1 MLMKS
6 NKPIKGLLWLL
17 LSIGLYSA
25 TAIAAAPRL
34 IVLNPYAVEMLFEI
48 GAGQTI
54 IGTVD
59 YADYPSAATQIPRVG
74 RYNHIDFEALLLLEP
89 DAVVIDSVLTSPLL
103 ISRLQQ
109 LGFKLIDTNVAQ
121 LEQIPVRLQQLGEQ
135 TGFQQRA
142 LVVANKFS
150 VKLAQLKRQYQQRSS
165 VNVFFQLWP
174 EPLTTSASAWLN
186 EIIAGCGGK
195 NIFANSVS
203 DYPQVSIEQVLTAA
217 PDIIIKPVHGDS
229 KQVSD
234 EWAAWPELA
243 AVAHHQIYNINGDL
257 VHRTG
262 PRVLS
267 GMAQICQFIDAA
279 RLQQQVSSL

>member
-1 MLMKS
+1 M
-6 NKPIKGLLWLL
+6 LL
-17 LSIGLYSA
+17 LLYSA
-25 TAIAAAPRL
+25 TTIAAAPRL
-34 IVLNPYAVEMLFEI
+34 VVLNPYAVEMLFEI
-48 GAGQTI
+48 GAGKTI

-59 YADYPSAATQIPRVG
+59 YADYPSAATKIPRIG

-89 DAVVIDSVLTSPLL
+89 DAIVIDSVLTSPLL

-135 TGFQQRA
+135 TDFQQRA
-142 LVVANKFS
+142 LVAANKFS
-150 VKLAQLKRQYQQRSS
+150 VKLAQLKQQYQQRLS

-174 EPLTTSASAWLN
+174 KPLTTSATAWLN

-195 NIFANSVS
+195 NIFANSPS
-203 DYPQVSIEQVLTAA
+203 DYPQVSIEQVLTAE

-243 AVAHHQIYNINGDL
+243 AVSHHQIYNINGDL

-279 RLQQQVSSL
+279 RLQKQPSSL